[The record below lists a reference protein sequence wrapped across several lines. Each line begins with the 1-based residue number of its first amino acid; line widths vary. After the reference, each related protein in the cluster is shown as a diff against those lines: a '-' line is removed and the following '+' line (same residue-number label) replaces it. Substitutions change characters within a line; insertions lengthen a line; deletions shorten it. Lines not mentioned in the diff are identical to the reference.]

1 MILCITIT
9 AQEIDVKHMGKR
21 LLILL
26 IGAITVV
33 ATIIVLAADLQDL
46 IGGGDGAELVVED
59 FGAALSTNQRSI
71 EAQVVVHN
79 EGEDAAEDVS
89 VGIVV
94 SADGTDLPDQPA
106 DQSVESIVPD
116 SSRTF
121 NFSIDV
127 SAYASGTTFLV
138 NAQVMHDD
146 DTIESSTLQLI
157 KR

>member
-1 MILCITIT
+1 M
-9 AQEIDVKHMGKR
+9 
-21 LLILL
+21 
-26 IGAITVV
+26 V
-33 ATIIVLAADLQDL
+33 ATIIGLAADVQDL

-59 FGAALSTNQRSI
+59 FGAALSTNQRTI

-79 EGEDAAEDVS
+79 QGEDSADDVS

-94 SADGTDLPDQPA
+94 SVNGTSDTISPA

-116 SSRTF
+116 TSRTF

-127 SAYASGTTFLV
+127 SAYGSGTTFLIK
-138 NAQVMHDD
+138 AQIMHDD

-157 KR
+157 RR